1 MPILKQMNHR
11 MIAKTLL
18 QPPLQLNLIYHLT
31 INQAIHPQK
40 VQTIHAT
47 AQAMAVEQ
55 AMALT

>member
-1 MPILKQMNHR
+1 MNHR